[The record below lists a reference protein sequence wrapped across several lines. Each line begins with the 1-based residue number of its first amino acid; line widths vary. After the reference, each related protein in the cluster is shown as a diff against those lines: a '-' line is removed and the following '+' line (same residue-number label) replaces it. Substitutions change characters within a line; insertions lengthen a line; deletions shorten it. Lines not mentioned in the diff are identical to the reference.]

1 MAPMYPFPEQSGHP
15 GQRILLAERILIAQ
29 ELHDTLLQGLIS
41 ASMQLQVAL
50 ESLPLD
56 SPPKPPLTR
65 ILQLLKQAIEES
77 RNAVL
82 RLRSSSG
89 ENLGLE
95 HAFSEVNQEFDF
107 QQQIAFR
114 IVVVGRPRTLRGA
127 VHEHVYLIGRE
138 ALINAFRHADAK
150 NIEVELEYAPRR
162 LRVPFETMVA
172 ASTNDCKPNYTNT

>member
-1 MAPMYPFPEQSGHP
+1 MNVQDPSRGFEPESLSDRT
-15 GQRILLAERILIAQ
+15 QRNWRVTWHQ
-29 ELHDTLLQGLIS
+29 CTRSRNNRGTRD
-41 ASMQLQVAL
+41 VAL

-127 VHEHVYLIGRE
+127 VHEHVYLI
-138 ALINAFRHADAK
+138 
-150 NIEVELEYAPRR
+150 
-162 LRVPFETMVA
+162 
-172 ASTNDCKPNYTNT
+172 